1 MPKVL
6 SKMILLLD
14 DIVWFVLLTFSG
26 SFVANKRDISSCS
39 FERKL
44 ITNELFFKK
53 STWSVSDL

>member
-1 MPKVL
+1 MWPKVL

-14 DIVWFVLLTFSG
+14 DIVWLVLLTFSG

-53 STWSVSDL
+53 STW

>member
-1 MPKVL
+1 MWPKVL

-14 DIVWFVLLTFSG
+14 DLVWLVLLTFSG

-53 STWSVSDL
+53 SKSMGGR